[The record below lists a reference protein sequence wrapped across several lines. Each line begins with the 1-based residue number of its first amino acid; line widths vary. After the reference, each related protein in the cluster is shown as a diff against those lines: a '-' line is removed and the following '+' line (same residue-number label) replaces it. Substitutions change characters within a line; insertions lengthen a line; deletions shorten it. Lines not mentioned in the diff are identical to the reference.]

1 MPVLLSLPSAFSEFI
16 KVLNMSS
23 SPSKFST
30 APNNKAG
37 PEVNSSPMIEN
48 TPRMDPRPK
57 REIKQ
62 PRHLIDYVTNLEAS
76 EKDPEY

>member
-1 MPVLLSLPSAFSEFI
+1 
-16 KVLNMSS
+16 
-23 SPSKFST
+23 
-30 APNNKAG
+30 
-37 PEVNSSPMIEN
+37 MIEN

-76 EKDPEY
+76 EKDPKY